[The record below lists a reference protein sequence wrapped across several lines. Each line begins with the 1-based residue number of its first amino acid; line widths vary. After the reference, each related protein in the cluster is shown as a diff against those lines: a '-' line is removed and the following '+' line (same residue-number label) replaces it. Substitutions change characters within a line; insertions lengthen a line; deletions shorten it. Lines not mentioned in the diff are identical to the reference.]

1 MKLIPTYLADIP
13 SHPSIAFPLR
23 LQQGLLQKTEE
34 GETYLTLLSIMART
48 PRGSWA
54 GHRLFGFQEFF
65 PEVSKE
71 GLSVEAR
78 ERMAAATVEEIN
90 SVLLDLSLTRYRVDS
105 LVFDSMQ
112 TDMQQPDQARWAGR
126 IMESQG
132 VTLMLRETGA
142 DRATGYAL

>member
-1 MKLIPTYLADIP
+1 MIPTYLADNP
-13 SHPSIAFPLR
+13 SRPSIAFPLR

-34 GETYLTLLSIMART
+34 RETYLMLLGIMART

-54 GHRLFGFQEFF
+54 GHRSFGFQEFF

-71 GLSVEAR
+71 NLTEESR
-78 ERMAAATVEEIN
+78 TRMAAAMVEEIN
-90 SVLLDLSLTRYRVDS
+90 SVLLDLGLTRYRVDS
-105 LVFDSMQ
+105 LVLDSLQ
-112 TDMQQPDQARWAGR
+112 KDMQQSDQARWAGR
-126 IMESQG
+126 TIESRG